1 MSRYPLIHSMD
12 SMFVP
17 ALDDECTSS
26 TIETA
31 SGIHDIA
38 SRYDVPILPS
48 EKVGLA
54 FIANLKAAQRSS
66 LLIYG
71 AQLEGAV
78 TQLALL
84 SLLEGFDVFVIAD
97 HCQTVE
103 PMFIDAFHARL
114 QQSGGT
120 LVTLSQI
127 SRELAWTSAL
137 TEEKLPAT

>member
-1 MSRYPLIHSMD
+1 
-12 SMFVP
+12 MFVP

-26 TIETA
+26 TIETE

-38 SRYDVPILPS
+38 SRYDVPILSS

-54 FIANLKAAQRSS
+54 FIANLKLAQRSS

-97 HCQTVE
+97 HCQTAE

>member
-1 MSRYPLIHSMD
+1 
-12 SMFVP
+12 MFVP

-26 TIETA
+26 SIETA

-48 EKVGLA
+48 EKVERS
-54 FIANLKAAQRSS
+54 FIASLKAAQRSS

-97 HCQTVE
+97 QCQTAE
-103 PMFIDAFHARL
+103 PLFKDAFQARI

-127 SRELAWTSAL
+127 SRELAWTLAL
-137 TEEKLPAT
+137 TDEKLPAT